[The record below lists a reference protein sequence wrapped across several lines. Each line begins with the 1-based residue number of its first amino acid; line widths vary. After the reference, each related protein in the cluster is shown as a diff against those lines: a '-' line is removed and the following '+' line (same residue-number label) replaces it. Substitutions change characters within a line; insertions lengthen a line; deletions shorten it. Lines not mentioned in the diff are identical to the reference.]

1 MYARPRF
8 LPAGDSGLFMEFGNA
23 ISPEI
28 GCKVRLVSLAIQ
40 RAKVLGVKEV
50 VPTYRSLLVYFNPLK
65 ITFEELIVKLEL
77 LAQKTETARLPEP
90 KVSRIPV
97 LYGGEFGP
105 DLDYVARY
113 HNITPEEVVRI
124 HTGTLYPIYM
134 LGFMPGFAYLGGVS
148 AKIATPRLTTPRLRV
163 PAGSVGIAGTQTGI
177 YPSDSPGG
185 WQIIGRTPVKLFDPK
200 REPPSLFEAGNYL
213 GFFSVS
219 ADEFCLIEE
228 EVARGN
234 YKISETNLDEKR

>member
-1 MYARPRF
+1 MYAKPRF
-8 LPAGDSGLFMEFGNA
+8 LPGGDSALFMEFGSA

-28 GCKVRLVSLAIQ
+28 GSKVRQTSLRVQSAQIM
-40 RAKVLGVKEV
+40 GVKEV
-50 VPTYRSLLVYFNPLK
+50 VPTYRSLLVYFDPLAV
-65 ITFEELIVKLEL
+65 TFEELTGKLEL
-77 LAQKTETARLPEP
+77 LALEKESARLPLP
-90 KVSRIPV
+90 KVSKIPV

-113 HNITPEEVVRI
+113 HAITPEEVVRI

-148 AKIATPRLTTPRLRV
+148 EKIATPRLTVPRVRV
-163 PAGSVGIAGTQTGI
+163 LAGSVGIAGTQTGI

-200 REPPSLFEAGNYL
+200 REPPSLLEAGNYL
-213 GFFSVS
+213 GFFGVS
-219 ADEFCLIEE
+219 ADEFCRIEG

-234 YKISETNLDEKR
+234 YKISETNLDEKG